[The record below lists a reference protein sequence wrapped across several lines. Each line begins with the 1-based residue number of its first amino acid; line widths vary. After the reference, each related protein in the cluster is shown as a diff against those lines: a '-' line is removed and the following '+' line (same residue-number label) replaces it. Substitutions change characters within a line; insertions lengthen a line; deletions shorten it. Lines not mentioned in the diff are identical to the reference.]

1 MSDNTKRVTRY
12 YVHYDDSSTRVL
24 PTGSNPY
31 RGFGMEP
38 DGEYYFEHRE
48 AALRA
53 ALASVTAIMNNCLR
67 SGNHERAERLRLCQ
81 ERLRRGL
88 EAE

>member
-1 MSDNTKRVTRY
+1 MGDDAKRVTRY
-12 YVHYDDSSTRVL
+12 YVHYDDSNTRVL

-48 AALRA
+48 DALRA
-53 ALASVTAIMNNCLR
+53 ALASVTAIMSNCVQ
-67 SGNHERAERLRLCQ
+67 SGFHERAERLRLCQ
-81 ERLRRGL
+81 ERLQGEL
-88 EAE
+88 GAE